1 MTDTYV
7 AESDRAGS
15 ANRQKSSRARRSRTL
30 LIIIIVILL
39 LSMCVIGAVIARL
52 ALPSSKDV
60 ATGQDAGGI
69 EWVRSIYGFGT
80 AQDQLFVRPA
90 KVDVTEN
97 GNILVVDQEHR
108 FVMEYSPEGD
118 LVRTIGEGAHPE
130 LYAVGAIEDGAGELF
145 FGQTPQGYVR
155 VFSNNGEEEASFPFP
170 SPNDIEYDATNDR
183 LAISTNVGFVI
194 FGSDG
199 QPLYEIGG
207 TQGDGPNDFDVIPGI
222 AYGPDGTLYVLDAY
236 NNRMSAYDTE
246 GNRVWQVQTGK
257 PAKGLD
263 ITQPAMAASDESSG
277 TARLQVPS
285 DVVVDSNNRLV
296 VVDAMDFS
304 ITVFSATDGSLIA
317 KYGQYGTKDGQFMYP
332 SSIDYDP
339 ERDWFVVADGGNRR
353 VQIVRIPDSSSGGGG
368 VIAAARRAISGPL
381 RALLAPLL
389 LLLIAWLILR
399 RRRGQAVGDDAYA
412 AQDTLDSDETT
423 AENVM

>member
-1 MTDTYV
+1 
-7 AESDRAGS
+7 
-15 ANRQKSSRARRSRTL
+15 
-30 LIIIIVILL
+30 
-39 LSMCVIGAVIARL
+39 
-52 ALPSSKDV
+52 
-60 ATGQDAGGI
+60 
-69 EWVRSIYGFGT
+69 
-80 AQDQLFVRPA
+80 
-90 KVDVTEN
+90 
-97 GNILVVDQEHR
+97 
-108 FVMEYSPEGD
+108 
-118 LVRTIGEGAHPE
+118 
-130 LYAVGAIEDGAGELF
+130 
-145 FGQTPQGYVR
+145 
-155 VFSNNGEEEASFPFP
+155 
-170 SPNDIEYDATNDR
+170 
-183 LAISTNVGFVI
+183 
-194 FGSDG
+194 
-199 QPLYEIGG
+199 
-207 TQGDGPNDFDVIPGI
+207 
-222 AYGPDGTLYVLDAY
+222 
-236 NNRMSAYDTE
+236 MSAYDTE